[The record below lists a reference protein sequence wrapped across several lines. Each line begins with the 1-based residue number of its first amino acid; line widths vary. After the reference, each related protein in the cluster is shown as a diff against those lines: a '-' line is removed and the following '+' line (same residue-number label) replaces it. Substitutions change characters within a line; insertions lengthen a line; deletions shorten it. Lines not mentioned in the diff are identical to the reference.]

1 MQGLK
6 KIISM
11 YKLKKHIYSCA
22 LISFIFSLVSLI
34 SLIYP
39 KLYGAFV
46 SNLENNI
53 NPSRVLVIYIG
64 VICFSLIFEYLVGW
78 VFGKVHMRFDSALRY
93 GLYSSLSQHSEKTIK
108 THGQGYYENIMDA
121 SVGSILSLFVP
132 SVMNKLMGIV
142 RYIFILVILFTY
154 SYIFGLLG
162 LAALALYTC
171 AYFINRKFYSPMFL
185 KTMRA
190 YAGLH
195 SKMIEALSMTT
206 LFRGFPLFKLEKNE
220 RIKNTIKDVNN
231 SVRKTDL
238 FSDTVYRLVPVY
250 VLPLLSVA
258 LMAVSAKMYFD
269 GTLPLSVLITIIAY
283 FSQLTSVLGDLDSV
297 SQAYFGACES
307 ADEILSLMEEEDIKE
322 KLNIEDESQNFFFD
336 ISGLSLQI
344 DKERSLFIER
354 LNFGLNKKYALL
366 GVSGSGKSSLL
377 NILLGRDKLTGN
389 VFVFNKNTNPYD
401 YELFDKILYI
411 SQDSYILN
419 ADLIQNIELGCHNA
433 NLAEKIIET
442 LQLGSLRGRDLG
454 IDGKHISGG
463 EKRLINIA
471 RIFFHAERYDYLI
484 FDEIFTSIDVLTKRR
499 IFPLLKDLIKNKSYI
514 IVSHNIEEIEFFCDH
529 VVSIEA
535 DGKIF
540 SGTYEEAKINK
551 SFLSK
556 ILAEN

>member
-1 MQGLK
+1 MQSIK

-11 YKLKKHIYSCA
+11 YNLKKHIYSCA
-22 LISFIFSLVSLI
+22 FISFIFSLVSLI

-39 KLYGAFV
+39 KLYGNFI

-53 NPSRVLVIYIG
+53 NPSRVLFTYIG

-93 GLYSSLSQHSEKTIK
+93 GLYSSLSKHSEKTIK
-108 THGQGYYENIMDA
+108 THGQGYYENIMDT

-132 SVMNKLMGIV
+132 SVMNKLMDVV

-162 LAALALYTC
+162 LAALVLYTC

-185 KTMRA
+185 KTMKA
-190 YAGLH
+190 YASLH

-206 LFRGFPLFKLEKNE
+206 LFRGFPLFKIEKDE
-220 RIKNTIKDVNN
+220 RIKKTINNVND

-258 LMAVSAKMYFD
+258 LMAVSAKMYFA
-269 GTLPLSVLITIIAY
+269 GTLSLSLLVTTIAY

-322 KLNIEDESQNFFFD
+322 KLMIEDKSQDFFFD
-336 ISGLSLQI
+336 ISGLNLQI
-344 DKERSLFIER
+344 DKDRSLFIDR

-377 NILLGRDKLTGN
+377 NILLGRDKPNGT
-389 VFVFNKNTNPYD
+389 VFVFNKNTNSYD
-401 YELFDKILYI
+401 YELSDKILYI

-419 ADLIQNIELGCHNA
+419 ADIIQNIELGCHDKD
-433 NLAEKIIET
+433 LAEKIIDV
-442 LQLGSLRGRDLG
+442 LQLGSLKGRDLG

-471 RIFFHAERYDYLI
+471 RIFFHAEKYDYLI
-484 FDEIFTSIDVLTKRR
+484 FDEIFTSIDVLSKRR
-499 IFPLLKDLIKNKSYI
+499 ILPLLKDLIKNKSCI
-514 IVSHNIEEIEFFCDH
+514 IVSHDMEEIEFFCDN
-529 VVSIEA
+529 VVSIET

-540 SGTYEEAKINK
+540 SGTYDEAKMNK
-551 SFLSK
+551 SFLNK
-556 ILAEN
+556 ILVKN